1 MVCQK
6 HSLKSTLLLLLAYFF
21 QLINAP
27 TAWSNPADP
36 VSIATQVD
44 ITQPTLGDILTYSI
58 TVNHDSDIVIHNL
71 NTLYPKGL
79 KKLDTAKRI
88 LEK

>member
-1 MVCQK
+1 MEQ
-6 HSLKSTLLLLLAYFF
+6 
-21 QLINAP
+21 
-27 TAWSNPADP
+27 PADP

-58 TVNHDSDIVIHNL
+58 TVNHDSDIVIYKPEYVIPEGFEKVGH
-71 NTLYPKGL
+71 G
-79 KKLDTAKRI
+79 KRI